1 VRSSGSKPAG
11 AAQRVVNALRAA
23 CRAPRA
29 ALHVATLT
37 ACVAA
42 LGIHSAAKRSAA
54 GCEWPKPKPHAHAH
68 AHLPAVI
75 VAKPDDVRGSHVV
88 AVHVERSLVVLVHLL
103 PSPWPPLPCSAL
115 CRQRMH
121 ARSHAL
127 AGAWGASERDCGGTG
142 RVGYEYVLYTVPWG
156 YEGTAECLDAR
167 EAEVRHIRAREAAQQ
182 RRQPRPLHRARV
194 KARPVARRMHSSRS
208 RAPLAAVARAALHRA
223 GGRGALRAA
232 ERRSAHVS
240 GGSGV
245 RTAGRGN
252 SPNKPTDAAAR
263 RRDSHSQRMRRRSAH
278 ARTHARMHA
287 AEAVDL
293 HGVLRGADAAGTA
306 RKDAESEA
314 VPAGGVVQSFSRLVG
329 LRVGWAADAV
339 GHVCRVVCCTPVAGV
354 SRVADCHYSRCRLS
368 V

>member
-1 VRSSGSKPAG
+1 
-11 AAQRVVNALRAA
+11 
-23 CRAPRA
+23 
-29 ALHVATLT
+29 
-37 ACVAA
+37 
-42 LGIHSAAKRSAA
+42 
-54 GCEWPKPKPHAHAH
+54 
-68 AHLPAVI
+68 
-75 VAKPDDVRGSHVV
+75 
-88 AVHVERSLVVLVHLL
+88 
-103 PSPWPPLPCSAL
+103 
-115 CRQRMH
+115 MH
-121 ARSHAL
+121 ARTHSRAL
-127 AGAWGASERDCGGTG
+127 GVHQRGTAGVPA
-142 RVGYEYVLYTVPWG
+142 RVGYEYALYTVLWG

-263 RRDSHSQRMRRRSAH
+263 RRDSHSQRMRGRSAH

-306 RKDAESEA
+306 RKDAESEP
-314 VPAGGVVQSFSRLVG
+314 VPAVGVGSGCAWDGRRMLWATSAVLCAARLSRACPVSRTATTAG
-329 LRVGWAADAV
+329 A
-339 GHVCRVVCCTPVAGV
+339 VCRV
-354 SRVADCHYSRCRLS
+354 RLS
-368 V
+368 PPGQ